1 MGYFI
6 TFLIGVLLLLGSL
19 YLFSTSINFIKSGT
33 RTLATV
39 EKLVQES
46 GKKGKSTYRPIFQF
60 TTITGQEIHY
70 SYKIASAPPDWA
82 VGEKATL
89 VYKLDDP
96 ENPMVLTY
104 FGAFGWAVILLAIAT
119 VLLIIGGG
127 YYLFGYYARQFLL

>member
-19 YLFSTSINFIKSGT
+19 YLFSTSINFIKAGT

-46 GKKGKSTYRPIFQF
+46 GKKGKSTYRPIFRF
-60 TTITGQEIHY
+60 TTITGQVIHY
-70 SYKIASAPPDWA
+70 PYKIASAPPDWA

-104 FGAFGWAVILLAIAT
+104 FGAFGWAVSLLAIAT

-127 YYLFGYYARQFLL
+127 YYLFGYFARQFLL